1 MATKSMRA
9 RAPIRY
15 SPVGDALTLR
25 LARAWGC
32 TPDTANQWAWGVT
45 SCFRRSAVAVRVMV
59 EGRDDLALQKALA
72 IIDEAKQLAQPDP
85 LTPELW
91 LAETEADHAED
102 VRQEALH
109 VIASRAA
116 AEAYVRAIDAQA
128 ARSARLRRAIVAHYH
143 LA

>member
-1 MATKSMRA
+1 MSATVRTPAALRHSLER
-9 RAPIRY
+9 
-15 SPVGDALTLR
+15 DALVTR
-25 LARAWGC
+25 LARAWGVK
-32 TPDTANQWAWGVT
+32 PITASQYAWGHR
-45 SCFRRSAVAVRVMV
+45 SYFRMAAIGVRVMV

-72 IIDEAKQLAQPDP
+72 TIEEAKQLAQPDP

-109 VIASRAA
+109 VIESRAS

-128 ARSARLRRAIVAHYH
+128 ARTARLRRAIVAHYS